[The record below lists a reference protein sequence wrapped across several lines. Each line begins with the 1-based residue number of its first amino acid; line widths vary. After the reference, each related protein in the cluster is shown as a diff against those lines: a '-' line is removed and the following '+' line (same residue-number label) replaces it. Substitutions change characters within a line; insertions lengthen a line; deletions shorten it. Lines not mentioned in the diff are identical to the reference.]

1 MNLYTIRALDALVWE
16 HLRDFEE
23 CPPAGVDELT
33 AKISKLVSNEPN
45 RQMACAAVAFMY
57 AKIIREVRQ
66 MIENEETR
74 RQVGILNQ
82 VGTVIPITYDP
93 GKVQ

>member
-1 MNLYTIRALDALVWE
+1 
-16 HLRDFEE
+16 
-23 CPPAGVDELT
+23 
-33 AKISKLVSNEPN
+33 
-45 RQMACAAVAFMY
+45 MACAAVAFMY